1 METSFERAATP
12 LEKAE
17 DFIQNE
23 TQFHLGA
30 LTTEQSH
37 PKTRTLSQTL
47 ETDVAA
53 GMRQLFSV
61 DDDIPPV
68 LKKTIASPEYAAL
81 ETAIYKALSAGGRVS
96 FSGCGATGRLSI
108 LLDAANKKFCGRCAE
123 ALPERAGLFRAL
135 AAQTNAVMTG
145 GDFALIRSVESFEDF
160 ISFGR
165 KQFEQAGIGP
175 NDVLVAISEGGE
187 TSSVIGTI
195 FAAVDAGIPAFFL
208 FNNPRDLMASRVE
221 RSRQAIENE
230 RVVVVDLTTGPM
242 AIAGSTRMQAT
253 TIELLVAGFAFE
265 SAVVKRLKE
274 ELSADE
280 FAALGFE
287 EKSPTEKAEAF
298 DALLQAIRSDANVE
312 TAAAYVEFE
321 TDVYRRGGRITY
333 FARDYELDIFT
344 DTTERSPTFKIPPFR
359 SLDESEAP
367 APWAFVKDP
376 LRSAKDAWIWLL
388 GGIEPRCLEWT
399 PDDYRAMG
407 GTSAQILDPPKIG
420 RAAVY
425 RFPIGNEPDPSRTE
439 VSPNAAVA
447 VLADAETRIWGDAA
461 DEWFA
466 AFEKGAEPFERKI
479 AFLIENSLDVNADE
493 KTTYG
498 GSRGC
503 SCGTGERGTVEGA
516 HVFRF
521 KAPILATPLDVFAHI
536 ALKLALNNISSAT
549 MGKFG
554 RLNGNWMAHVDA
566 TNKKLIDRSVR
577 LVSEIAK
584 VDYRTACVAIF
595 EALDEMESWPLDRKK
610 TISPAA
616 YAVEKL
622 TRGVAGN

>member
-1 METSFERAATP
+1 METSFQRSATP

-47 ETDVAA
+47 ESDVPA

-61 DDDIPPV
+61 DDDLPPV
-68 LKKTIASPEYAAL
+68 LKKTIASDEFAKL
-81 ETAIYKALSAGGRVS
+81 ENAIYQSLAAGGRVS

-108 LLDAANKKFCGRCAE
+108 LLDAANKKFCRQSAE
-123 ALPERAGLFRAL
+123 KLPERAEFLQKLAL
-135 AAQTNAVMTG
+135 QTNAIMTG

-160 ISFGR
+160 ISFGKR
-165 KQFEQAGIGP
+165 QFEESGIGP
-175 NDVLVAISEGGE
+175 NDTLVAISEGGE

-195 FAAVDAGIPAFFL
+195 HAALEAGIATFFL
-208 FNNPRDLMASRVE
+208 FNNPSDLMASRVE
-221 RSRQAIENE
+221 RSRAVIEDP
-230 RVVVVDLTTGPM
+230 RVTVVNLTTGPM

-265 SAVVKRLKE
+265 TALMKLLKE
-274 ELSADE
+274 TLSADE
-280 FAALGFE
+280 IATLGFE
-287 EKSPTEKAEAF
+287 DKTPEEKADAF
-298 DALLQAIRSDANVE
+298 DVMLAEIRSDANVA
-312 TAAAYVEFE
+312 TAAEYVNFE
-321 TDVYRRGGRITY
+321 CELYKKGGRVTY
-333 FARDYELDIFT
+333 FARDYSLDIFT

-359 SLDESEAP
+359 SLDETDAP

-376 LRSAKDAWIWLL
+376 QRSAKEAWIWLL
-388 GGIEPRCLEWT
+388 GGVEPRCLEWT
-399 PDDYRAMG
+399 SDDYRAMG
-407 GTSAQILDPPKIG
+407 GTEAQIADPPQIG
-420 RAAVY
+420 RQTVY
-425 RFPIGNEPDPSRTE
+425 RFPIGNEDDPSRYE

-447 VLADAETRIWGDAA
+447 VLADSETKCWGNED

-466 AFEKGAEPFERKI
+466 AYIDCAKPFEQKVG
-479 AFLIENSLDVNADE
+479 FLINNTLNEASAFSDVCPCVASAKIYAFNMAI
-493 KTTYG
+493 
-498 GSRGC
+498 
-503 SCGTGERGTVEGA
+503 
-516 HVFRF
+516 
-521 KAPILATPLDVFAHI
+521 PATPLDVFVHI
-536 ALKLALNNISSAT
+536 ALKLVLNNISSAT

-584 VDYRTACVAIF
+584 VDYRTACITLF
-595 EALDEMESWPLDRKK
+595 EALEEMDSWSLDRKK

-616 YAVEKL
+616 YAVELLQKKNE
-622 TRGVAGN
+622 G

>member
-1 METSFERAATP
+1 METSFQRSATP

-30 LTTEQSH
+30 LTTEQFH

-47 ETDVAA
+47 ESDVPA

-61 DDDIPPV
+61 DDDLPPV
-68 LKKTIASPEYAAL
+68 LKKTIASDEFAKL
-81 ETAIYKALSAGGRVS
+81 ENAIYQSLAAGGRVS

-108 LLDAANKKFCGRCAE
+108 LLDAANKKFCRQSAE
-123 ALPERAGLFRAL
+123 KLPERAEFLQKLAL
-135 AAQTNAVMTG
+135 QTNAIMTG

-160 ISFGR
+160 ISFGKR
-165 KQFEQAGIGP
+165 QFEESGIGP
-175 NDVLVAISEGGE
+175 NDTLVAISEGGE

-195 FAAVDAGIPAFFL
+195 HAALEAGIATFFL
-208 FNNPRDLMASRVE
+208 FNNPSDLMASRVE
-221 RSRQAIENE
+221 RSRAVIEDP
-230 RVVVVDLTTGPM
+230 RVTVVNLTTGPM

-265 SAVVKRLKE
+265 TALMKLLKE
-274 ELSADE
+274 TLRADE
-280 FAALGFE
+280 IATLGFE
-287 EKSPTEKAEAF
+287 EKTPEEKADAF
-298 DALLQAIRSDANVE
+298 DVMLAEIRSDANVA
-312 TAAAYVEFE
+312 TAAEYVNFE
-321 TDVYRRGGRITY
+321 CELYKKGGRVTY
-333 FARDYELDIFT
+333 FARDYSLDIFT

-359 SLDESEAP
+359 SLDETDAP

-376 LRSAKDAWIWLL
+376 QRSAKDAWIWLL
-388 GGIEPRCLEWT
+388 GGVEPRCLEWT
-399 PDDYRAMG
+399 SDDYRAMG
-407 GTSAQILDPPKIG
+407 GTEAQIADPPQIG
-420 RAAVY
+420 RQTVY
-425 RFPIGNEPDPSRTE
+425 RFPIGNEDDPSRYE

-447 VLADAETRIWGDAA
+447 VLADSETKCWGNED

-466 AFEKGAEPFERKI
+466 AYIDCAKPFEQKVG
-479 AFLIENSLDVNADE
+479 FLINNTLNEASAFSDVCPCVASAKIYAFNMAI
-493 KTTYG
+493 
-498 GSRGC
+498 
-503 SCGTGERGTVEGA
+503 
-516 HVFRF
+516 
-521 KAPILATPLDVFAHI
+521 PATPLDVFVHI
-536 ALKLALNNISSAT
+536 ALKLVLNNISTAT

-584 VDYRTACVAIF
+584 VDYRTACITLF
-595 EALDEMESWPLDRKK
+595 EALEEMDSWSLDRKK

-616 YAVEKL
+616 YAVELLQKKHE
-622 TRGVAGN
+622 G

>member
-1 METSFERAATP
+1 METSFQRSATP

-30 LTTEQSH
+30 LTTEQFH

-47 ETDVAA
+47 ESDVPA

-61 DDDIPPV
+61 DDDLPPV
-68 LKKTIASPEYAAL
+68 LKKTIASDEFAKL
-81 ETAIYKALSAGGRVS
+81 ENAIYQSLAAGGRVS

-108 LLDAANKKFCGRCAE
+108 LLDAANKKFCRQSAE
-123 ALPERAGLFRAL
+123 KLPERAEFLQKLAL
-135 AAQTNAVMTG
+135 QTNAIMTG

-160 ISFGR
+160 ISFGKR
-165 KQFEQAGIGP
+165 QFEESGIGP
-175 NDVLVAISEGGE
+175 NDTLVAISEGGE

-195 FAAVDAGIPAFFL
+195 HAALEAGIATFFL
-208 FNNPRDLMASRVE
+208 FNNPSDLMASRVE
-221 RSRQAIENE
+221 RSRAVIEDP
-230 RVVVVDLTTGPM
+230 RVTVVNLTTGPM

-265 SAVVKRLKE
+265 TALMKLLKE
-274 ELSADE
+274 TLSADE
-280 FAALGFE
+280 IATLGFE
-287 EKSPTEKAEAF
+287 EKTPEEKADAF
-298 DALLQAIRSDANVE
+298 DVMLAEIRSDANVA
-312 TAAAYVEFE
+312 TAAEYVNFE
-321 TDVYRRGGRITY
+321 CELYKKGGRVTY
-333 FARDYELDIFT
+333 FARDYSLDIFT

-359 SLDESEAP
+359 SLDETDAP

-376 LRSAKDAWIWLL
+376 QRSAKDAWIWLL
-388 GGIEPRCLEWT
+388 GGVEPRCLEWT
-399 PDDYRAMG
+399 SDDYRAMG
-407 GTSAQILDPPKIG
+407 GTEAQIADPPQIG
-420 RAAVY
+420 RQTVY
-425 RFPIGNEPDPSRTE
+425 RFPIGNEDDPSRYE

-447 VLADAETRIWGDAA
+447 VLADSETKCWGNED

-466 AFEKGAEPFERKI
+466 AYIDCAKPFEQKVG
-479 AFLIENSLDVNADE
+479 FLINNTLNEASAFSDVCPCVASAKIYAFNMAI
-493 KTTYG
+493 
-498 GSRGC
+498 
-503 SCGTGERGTVEGA
+503 
-516 HVFRF
+516 
-521 KAPILATPLDVFAHI
+521 PATPLDVFVHI
-536 ALKLALNNISSAT
+536 ALKLVLNNISTAT

-584 VDYRTACVAIF
+584 VDYRTACITLF
-595 EALDEMESWPLDRKK
+595 EALEEMDSWSLDRKK

-616 YAVEKL
+616 YAVELLQKKHE
-622 TRGVAGN
+622 G

>member
-1 METSFERAATP
+1 METSFQRSATP

-47 ETDVAA
+47 ESDVPA

-61 DDDIPPV
+61 DDDLPPV
-68 LKKTIASPEYAAL
+68 LKKTIASDEFAKL
-81 ETAIYKALSAGGRVS
+81 ENAIYQSLAAGGRVS

-108 LLDAANKKFCGRCAE
+108 LLDASNKKFCRQSAE
-123 ALPERAGLFRAL
+123 KLPEHAEFLQKLAL
-135 AAQTNAVMTG
+135 QTNAIMTG

-160 ISFGR
+160 ISFGKR
-165 KQFEQAGIGP
+165 QFKESGIGP
-175 NDVLVAISEGGE
+175 NDTLVAISEGGE

-195 FAAVDAGIPAFFL
+195 HAALEAGIATFFL
-208 FNNPRDLMASRVE
+208 FNNPSDLMASRVE
-221 RSRQAIENE
+221 RSRAVIEDP
-230 RVVVVDLTTGPM
+230 RVTVVNLTTGPM

-265 SAVVKRLKE
+265 TALMKLLKE
-274 ELSADE
+274 TLSADE
-280 FAALGFE
+280 IATLGFE
-287 EKSPTEKAEAF
+287 DKTPEEKADAF
-298 DALLQAIRSDANVE
+298 DAMLAEIRSDANVA
-312 TAAAYVEFE
+312 TAAEYVNFE
-321 TDVYRRGGRITY
+321 CELYKKGGRVTY
-333 FARDYELDIFT
+333 FARDYSLDIFT

-359 SLDESEAP
+359 SLDETDAP

-376 LRSAKDAWIWLL
+376 QRSAKEAWIWLL
-388 GGIEPRCLEWT
+388 GGVEPRCLEWT
-399 PDDYRAMG
+399 SDDYRAMG
-407 GTSAQILDPPKIG
+407 GTEAQIADPPQIG
-420 RAAVY
+420 RQTVY
-425 RFPIGNEPDPSRTE
+425 RFPIGNEDDPSRYE

-447 VLADAETRIWGDAA
+447 VLADSETKCWGNED

-466 AFEKGAEPFERKI
+466 AYIDCAKPFEQKVG
-479 AFLIENSLDVNADE
+479 FLINNTLNEAPAFSDVCPCVASAKIYAFNMAI
-493 KTTYG
+493 
-498 GSRGC
+498 
-503 SCGTGERGTVEGA
+503 
-516 HVFRF
+516 
-521 KAPILATPLDVFAHI
+521 PATPLDVFVHI
-536 ALKLALNNISSAT
+536 ALKLVLNNISSAT

-584 VDYRTACVAIF
+584 VDYRTACITLF
-595 EALDEMESWPLDRKK
+595 EALEEMDSWSLDRKK

-616 YAVEKL
+616 YAVELLQKKNE
-622 TRGVAGN
+622 G

>member
-1 METSFERAATP
+1 METSFQRSATP

-47 ETDVAA
+47 ESDVPA

-61 DDDIPPV
+61 DDDLPPA
-68 LKKTIASPEYAAL
+68 LKKTIASDEFAKL
-81 ETAIYKALSAGGRVS
+81 ESAIYQSLSAGGRVS

-108 LLDAANKKFCGRCAE
+108 LLDAANKKFCRQSAE
-123 ALPERAGLFRAL
+123 KLPERAEFLQKLAL
-135 AAQTNAVMTG
+135 QTNAIMTG

-160 ISFGR
+160 ISFGKR
-165 KQFEQAGIGP
+165 QFEESGIGP
-175 NDVLVAISEGGE
+175 NDTLVAISEGGE

-195 FAAVDAGIPAFFL
+195 HAALEAGIATFFL
-208 FNNPRDLMASRVE
+208 FNNPSDLMASRVE
-221 RSRQAIENE
+221 RSRAVIEDP
-230 RVVVVDLTTGPM
+230 RVTVVNLTTGPM

-253 TIELLVAGFAFE
+253 TIELMVAGFAFE
-265 SAVVKRLKE
+265 TALMKLLKE
-274 ELSADE
+274 TLSADE
-280 FAALGFE
+280 IATLGFE
-287 EKSPTEKAEAF
+287 DKTPEEKADAF
-298 DALLQAIRSDANVE
+298 DVMLAEIRSDANVA
-312 TAAAYVEFE
+312 TAAEYVNFE
-321 TDVYRRGGRITY
+321 CELYKKGGRVTY
-333 FARDYELDIFT
+333 FARDYSLDIFT

-359 SLDESEAP
+359 SLDETDAP

-376 LRSAKDAWIWLL
+376 QRSAKDAWIWLL
-388 GGIEPRCLEWT
+388 GGVEPRCLEWT
-399 PDDYRAMG
+399 SDDYRAMG
-407 GTSAQILDPPKIG
+407 GTEAQIADPPQIG
-420 RAAVY
+420 RQTVY
-425 RFPIGNEPDPSRTE
+425 RFPIGNEDDPSRYE

-447 VLADAETRIWGDAA
+447 VLADSETKCWGNED

-466 AFEKGAEPFERKI
+466 AYIDCTKPFEQKVG
-479 AFLIENSLDVNADE
+479 FLINNTLNEASAFSDVCPCVASAKIYAFNMAI
-493 KTTYG
+493 
-498 GSRGC
+498 
-503 SCGTGERGTVEGA
+503 
-516 HVFRF
+516 
-521 KAPILATPLDVFAHI
+521 PATPLDVFVHI
-536 ALKLALNNISSAT
+536 ALKLVLNNISSAT

-584 VDYRTACVAIF
+584 VDYRTACITLF
-595 EALDEMESWPLDRKK
+595 EALEEMDSWSLDRKK

-616 YAVEKL
+616 YAVELLQKKNE
-622 TRGVAGN
+622 G

>member
-1 METSFERAATP
+1 METSFQRSATP

-47 ETDVAA
+47 ESDVPA

-61 DDDIPPV
+61 DDDLPPA
-68 LKKTIASPEYAAL
+68 LKKTIASDEFAKL
-81 ETAIYKALSAGGRVS
+81 ENAIYQSLAAGGRVS

-108 LLDAANKKFCGRCAE
+108 LLDAANKKFCRQSAE
-123 ALPERAGLFRAL
+123 KLPERAEFLQKLAL
-135 AAQTNAVMTG
+135 QTNAIMTG

-160 ISFGR
+160 ISFGKR
-165 KQFEQAGIGP
+165 QFEESGIGP
-175 NDVLVAISEGGE
+175 NDTLVAISEGGE

-195 FAAVDAGIPAFFL
+195 HAALEAGIATFFL
-208 FNNPRDLMASRVE
+208 FNNPSDLMASRVE
-221 RSRQAIENE
+221 RSRAVIEDP
-230 RVVVVDLTTGPM
+230 RVTVVNLTTGPM

-253 TIELLVAGFAFE
+253 TIELMVAGFAFE
-265 SAVVKRLKE
+265 TALMKLLKE
-274 ELSADE
+274 TLSADE
-280 FAALGFE
+280 IATLGFE
-287 EKSPTEKAEAF
+287 DKTPEEKADAF
-298 DALLQAIRSDANVE
+298 DVMLAEIRSDANVA
-312 TAAAYVEFE
+312 TAAEYVNFE
-321 TDVYRRGGRITY
+321 CELYKKGGRVTY
-333 FARDYELDIFT
+333 FARDYSLDIFT

-359 SLDESEAP
+359 SLDETDAP

-376 LRSAKDAWIWLL
+376 QRSAKDAWIWLL
-388 GGIEPRCLEWT
+388 GGVEPRCLEWT
-399 PDDYRAMG
+399 SDDYRAMG
-407 GTSAQILDPPKIG
+407 GTEAQIADPPQIG
-420 RAAVY
+420 RQTVY
-425 RFPIGNEPDPSRTE
+425 RFPIGNEDDPSRYE

-447 VLADAETRIWGDAA
+447 VLADSETKCWGNED

-466 AFEKGAEPFERKI
+466 AYIDCTKPFEQKVG
-479 AFLIENSLDVNADE
+479 FLINNTLNEASAFSDVCPCVASAKIYAFNMAI
-493 KTTYG
+493 
-498 GSRGC
+498 
-503 SCGTGERGTVEGA
+503 
-516 HVFRF
+516 
-521 KAPILATPLDVFAHI
+521 PATPLDVFVHI
-536 ALKLALNNISSAT
+536 ALKLVLNNISSAT

-584 VDYRTACVAIF
+584 VDYRTACITLF
-595 EALDEMESWPLDRKK
+595 EALEEMDSWSLDRKK

-616 YAVEKL
+616 YAVELLQKKHE
-622 TRGVAGN
+622 G

>member
-1 METSFERAATP
+1 METSFQRSATP

-47 ETDVAA
+47 ESDVPA

-61 DDDIPPV
+61 DDDLPPV
-68 LKKTIASPEYAAL
+68 LKKTIASDEFAKL
-81 ETAIYKALSAGGRVS
+81 ENAIYQSLAAGGRVS

-108 LLDAANKKFCGRCAE
+108 LLDAANKKFCRQSAE
-123 ALPERAGLFRAL
+123 KLPERAEFLQKLAL
-135 AAQTNAVMTG
+135 QTNAIMTG

-160 ISFGR
+160 ISFGKR
-165 KQFEQAGIGP
+165 QFEESGIGP
-175 NDVLVAISEGGE
+175 NDTLVAISEGGE

-195 FAAVDAGIPAFFL
+195 HAALEAGIATFFL
-208 FNNPRDLMASRVE
+208 FNNPSDLMASRVE
-221 RSRQAIENE
+221 RSRAVIEDP
-230 RVVVVDLTTGPM
+230 RVTVVNLTTGPM

-265 SAVVKRLKE
+265 TALMKLLKE
-274 ELSADE
+274 TLSADE
-280 FAALGFE
+280 IATLGFE
-287 EKSPTEKAEAF
+287 EKTPEEKADAF
-298 DALLQAIRSDANVE
+298 DVMLAEIRSDANVA
-312 TAAAYVEFE
+312 TAAEYVNFE
-321 TDVYRRGGRITY
+321 CELYKKGGRVTY
-333 FARDYELDIFT
+333 FARDYSLDIFT

-359 SLDESEAP
+359 SLDETDAP

-376 LRSAKDAWIWLL
+376 QRSAKDAWIWLL
-388 GGIEPRCLEWT
+388 GGVEPRCLEWT
-399 PDDYRAMG
+399 SDDYRAMG
-407 GTSAQILDPPKIG
+407 GTEAQIADPPQIG
-420 RAAVY
+420 RQTVY
-425 RFPIGNEPDPSRTE
+425 RFPIGNEDDPSRYE

-447 VLADAETRIWGDAA
+447 VLADSETKCWGNED

-466 AFEKGAEPFERKI
+466 AYIDCAKPFEQKVG
-479 AFLIENSLDVNADE
+479 FLINNTLNEASAFSDVCPCVASAKIYAFNMAI
-493 KTTYG
+493 
-498 GSRGC
+498 
-503 SCGTGERGTVEGA
+503 
-516 HVFRF
+516 
-521 KAPILATPLDVFAHI
+521 PATPLDVFVHI
-536 ALKLALNNISSAT
+536 ALKLVLNNISSAT

-584 VDYRTACVAIF
+584 VDYRTACITLF
-595 EALDEMESWPLDRKK
+595 EALEEMDSWSLDRKK

-616 YAVEKL
+616 YAVELLQKKNE
-622 TRGVAGN
+622 G

>member
-1 METSFERAATP
+1 METSFQRSATP

-47 ETDVAA
+47 ESDVPA

-61 DDDIPPV
+61 DDDLPPA
-68 LKKTIASPEYAAL
+68 LKKTIASDEFAKL
-81 ETAIYKALSAGGRVS
+81 ESAIYQSLSAGGRVS

-108 LLDAANKKFCGRCAE
+108 LLDAANKKFCRQSAE
-123 ALPERAGLFRAL
+123 KLPERAEFLQKLAL
-135 AAQTNAVMTG
+135 QTNAIMTG

-160 ISFGR
+160 ISFGKR
-165 KQFEQAGIGP
+165 QFEESGIGP
-175 NDVLVAISEGGE
+175 NDTLVAISEGGE

-195 FAAVDAGIPAFFL
+195 HAALEAGIATFFL
-208 FNNPRDLMASRVE
+208 FNNPSDLMASRVE
-221 RSRQAIENE
+221 RSRAVIEDP
-230 RVVVVDLTTGPM
+230 RVTVVNLTTGPM

-253 TIELLVAGFAFE
+253 TIELMVAGFAFE
-265 SAVVKRLKE
+265 TALMKLLKE
-274 ELSADE
+274 TLSADE
-280 FAALGFE
+280 IATLGFE
-287 EKSPTEKAEAF
+287 DKTPEEKADAF
-298 DALLQAIRSDANVE
+298 DVMLAEIRSDANVA
-312 TAAAYVEFE
+312 TAAEYVNFE
-321 TDVYRRGGRITY
+321 CELYKKGGRVTY
-333 FARDYELDIFT
+333 FARDYSLDIFT

-359 SLDESEAP
+359 SLDETDAP

-376 LRSAKDAWIWLL
+376 QRSAKDAWIWLL
-388 GGIEPRCLEWT
+388 GGVEPRCLEWT
-399 PDDYRAMG
+399 SDDYRAMG
-407 GTSAQILDPPKIG
+407 GTEAQIADPPQIG
-420 RAAVY
+420 RQTVY
-425 RFPIGNEPDPSRTE
+425 RFPIGNEDDPSRYE

-447 VLADAETRIWGDAA
+447 VLADSETKCWGNED

-466 AFEKGAEPFERKI
+466 AYIDCTKPFEQKVG
-479 AFLIENSLDVNADE
+479 FLINNTLNEASAFSDVCPCVASAKIYAFNMAI
-493 KTTYG
+493 
-498 GSRGC
+498 
-503 SCGTGERGTVEGA
+503 
-516 HVFRF
+516 
-521 KAPILATPLDVFAHI
+521 PATPLDVFVHI
-536 ALKLALNNISSAT
+536 ALKLVLNNISSAT

-584 VDYRTACVAIF
+584 VDYRTACITLF
-595 EALDEMESWPLDRKK
+595 EALEEMDSWSLDRKK

-616 YAVEKL
+616 YAVELLQKKHE
-622 TRGVAGN
+622 G

>member
-1 METSFERAATP
+1 METSFQRSATP

-47 ETDVAA
+47 ESDVPA

-61 DDDIPPV
+61 DDDLPPV
-68 LKKTIASPEYAAL
+68 LKKTIASDEFAKL
-81 ETAIYKALSAGGRVS
+81 ENAIYQSLAAGGRVS

-108 LLDAANKKFCGRCAE
+108 LLDAANKKFCRQSAE
-123 ALPERAGLFRAL
+123 KLPERAEFLQKLAL
-135 AAQTNAVMTG
+135 QTNAIMTG

-160 ISFGR
+160 ISFGKR
-165 KQFEQAGIGP
+165 QFEESGIGP
-175 NDVLVAISEGGE
+175 NDTLVAISEGGE

-195 FAAVDAGIPAFFL
+195 HAALEAGIATFFL
-208 FNNPRDLMASRVE
+208 FNNPSDLMASRVE
-221 RSRQAIENE
+221 RSRAVIEDP
-230 RVVVVDLTTGPM
+230 RVTVVNLTTGPM

-265 SAVVKRLKE
+265 TALMKLLKE
-274 ELSADE
+274 TLSADE
-280 FAALGFE
+280 IATLGFE
-287 EKSPTEKAEAF
+287 EKTPEEKADAF
-298 DALLQAIRSDANVE
+298 DVMLAEIRSDANVA
-312 TAAAYVEFE
+312 TAAEYVNFE
-321 TDVYRRGGRITY
+321 CELYKKGGRVTY
-333 FARDYELDIFT
+333 FARDYSLDIFT

-359 SLDESEAP
+359 SLDETDAP

-376 LRSAKDAWIWLL
+376 QRSAKEAWIWLL
-388 GGIEPRCLEWT
+388 GGVEPRCLEWT
-399 PDDYRAMG
+399 SDDYRAMG
-407 GTSAQILDPPKIG
+407 GTEAQIADPPQIG
-420 RAAVY
+420 RQTVY
-425 RFPIGNEPDPSRTE
+425 RFPIGNEDDPSRYE

-447 VLADAETRIWGDAA
+447 VLADSETKCWGNED

-466 AFEKGAEPFERKI
+466 AYIDCAKPFEQKVG
-479 AFLIENSLDVNADE
+479 FLINNTLNEASAFSDVCPCVASAKIYAFNMAI
-493 KTTYG
+493 
-498 GSRGC
+498 
-503 SCGTGERGTVEGA
+503 
-516 HVFRF
+516 
-521 KAPILATPLDVFAHI
+521 PATPLDVFVHI
-536 ALKLALNNISSAT
+536 ALKLVLNNISTAT

-584 VDYRTACVAIF
+584 VDYRTACITLF
-595 EALDEMESWPLDRKK
+595 EALEEMDSWSLDRKK

-616 YAVEKL
+616 YAVELLQKKHE
-622 TRGVAGN
+622 G

>member
-68 LKKTIASPEYAAL
+68 LKKTIASPEFAAL

-108 LLDAANKKFCGRCAE
+108 LLDAANKKFCRTSAE
-123 ALPERAGLFRAL
+123 KLPNRADFFRTL

-195 FAAVDAGIPAFFL
+195 FAAVDAGIPVFFL
-208 FNNPRDLMASRVE
+208 FNNPSDLMASRVE
-221 RSRQAIENE
+221 RSRQVIEDE
-230 RVVVVDLTTGPM
+230 RVTVVNLTTGPM

-265 SAVVKRLKE
+265 TAVTKRLKE
-274 ELSADE
+274 TLSADE

-298 DALLQAIRSDANVE
+298 DALLEAIRSDANVE
-312 TAAAYVEFE
+312 
-321 TDVYRRGGRITY
+321 
-333 FARDYELDIFT
+333 
-344 DTTERSPTFKIPPFR
+344 
-359 SLDESEAP
+359 
-367 APWAFVKDP
+367 
-376 LRSAKDAWIWLL
+376 
-388 GGIEPRCLEWT
+388 
-399 PDDYRAMG
+399 
-407 GTSAQILDPPKIG
+407 
-420 RAAVY
+420 
-425 RFPIGNEPDPSRTE
+425 
-439 VSPNAAVA
+439 
-447 VLADAETRIWGDAA
+447 
-461 DEWFA
+461 
-466 AFEKGAEPFERKI
+466 
-479 AFLIENSLDVNADE
+479 
-493 KTTYG
+493 
-498 GSRGC
+498 
-503 SCGTGERGTVEGA
+503 
-516 HVFRF
+516 
-521 KAPILATPLDVFAHI
+521 
-536 ALKLALNNISSAT
+536 
-549 MGKFG
+549 
-554 RLNGNWMAHVDA
+554 
-566 TNKKLIDRSVR
+566 
-577 LVSEIAK
+577 
-584 VDYRTACVAIF
+584 
-595 EALDEMESWPLDRKK
+595 
-610 TISPAA
+610 
-616 YAVEKL
+616 
-622 TRGVAGN
+622 